1 MEEHQNK
8 IFIDIGCGLAPEPG
22 YIGFD
27 IKRTSK
33 ASIIG
38 LLPHLPFK
46 ENSVDGFRARHVL
59 EHFFSD
65 NIFDILR
72 EAARCLKPDGE
83 FLVIVPHGTN
93 PLASQIDHK
102 SYWSYNSPL
111 TITKDGLH
119 DEWLG
124 GTFRLDYRKLC
135 WMKQDYRGRFPWLV
149 KFMNWMINTSP
160 IVMER
165 LSYHFGGI
173 YEMEFK
179 IRKIG

>member
-1 MEEHQNK
+1 MENIQNK

-38 LLPHLPFK
+38 LLPHLPFQN
-46 ENSVDGFRARHVL
+46 NSVDGFRARHVL
-59 EHFFSD
+59 EHFFSED
-65 NIFDILR
+65 IFKILL
-72 EAARCLKPDGE
+72 ETARCLKPGGE
-83 FLVIVPHGTN
+83 FLIIVPHGTN
-93 PLASQIDHK
+93 PLASQLDHK

-124 GTFRLDYRKLC
+124 EFELEYRKLL
-135 WMKQDYRGRFPWLV
+135 WMKKDYRGRFPWLV
-149 KFMNWMINTSP
+149 KFMNWMINKSP